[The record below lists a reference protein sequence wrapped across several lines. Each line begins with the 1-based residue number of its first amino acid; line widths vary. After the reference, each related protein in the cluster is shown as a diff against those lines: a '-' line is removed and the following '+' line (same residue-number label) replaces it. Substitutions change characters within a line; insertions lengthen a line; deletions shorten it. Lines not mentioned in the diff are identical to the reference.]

1 MRAPEDNPVRY
12 AFLTS
17 VFILLLI
24 NDVRL
29 VGHLKN
35 TRFYH
40 ILGWGTFAMIFRGCG
55 HDAGQILG
63 LFGIQLFG
71 A

>member
-1 MRAPEDNPVRY
+1 M
-12 AFLTS
+12 

-35 TRFYH
+35 TRLYN
-40 ILGWGTFAMIFRGCG
+40 ILGWG
-55 HDAGQILG
+55 HSQ
-63 LFGIQLFG
+63 
-71 A
+71 